1 MEEYRS
7 GDKSVGKLVGE
18 YQLMSALLHFCTP
31 TLLTLLLFAFLP
43 ISHAEA
49 QSFGYLSY
57 EQALKSMPEY
67 SIVQNK
73 LDGLRAQYEAET
85 KRVEDEFNTK
95 YEQFLEG
102 QRDFPP
108 TILQKRQSELEEL
121 MEKNIAF
128 KEECRQLLA
137 DAEQESMAPLHQ
149 KLSDAIRQVGT
160 SRGFSFILNTD
171 QNAVP
176 FIHPDM
182 GEDVTD
188 AVLKLIVN

>member
-1 MEEYRS
+1 MTTGIKQYKRMMM
-7 GDKSVGKLVGE
+7 V
-18 YQLMSALLHFCTP
+18 MSLSFIIYHLSC
-31 TLLTLLLFAFLP
+31 
-43 ISHAEA
+43 SHAVA

-57 EQALKSMPEY
+57 DQTLKSMPEY
-67 SIVQNK
+67 VIVQKK
-73 LDGLRAQYEAET
+73 LADLTAQYEAET

-137 DAEQESMAPLHQ
+137 TAEKESMAPLHE
-149 KLSDAIRQVGT
+149 KLAAAIQQVGT
-160 SRGFSFILNTD
+160 SRGLAFILNTD

-176 FIHPDM
+176 FINPSM
-182 GEDVTD
+182 GIDVTE
-188 AVLKLIVN
+188 AVLQLIEN

>member
-1 MEEYRS
+1 MTTS
-7 GDKSVGKLVGE
+7 IK
-18 YQLMSALLHFCTP
+18 QLKKIMMVIGLSFIIFHLSC
-31 TLLTLLLFAFLP
+31 
-43 ISHAEA
+43 SHAVA

-57 EQALKSMPEY
+57 DQVLKSMPEY
-67 SIVQNK
+67 VITQK
-73 LDGLRAQYEAET
+73 KMADLTAQYEAET

-128 KEECRQLLA
+128 KEESRQLLA
-137 DAEQESMAPLHQ
+137 TAEKEAMAPLHE
-149 KLSDAIRQVGT
+149 KLAAANQQVGT
-160 SRGFSFILNTD
+160 SRGLAFILNTD

-176 FIHPDM
+176 FINPSM
-182 GEDVTD
+182 GIDVTE
-188 AVLKLIVN
+188 AVLQLIEN

>member
-1 MEEYRS
+1 MI
-7 GDKSVGKLVGE
+7 KSMTTSIK
-18 YQLMSALLHFCTP
+18 QLKKIMMVIGLSFIIFHLSC
-31 TLLTLLLFAFLP
+31 
-43 ISHAEA
+43 SHAVA

-57 EQALKSMPEY
+57 DQALKSMPEY
-67 SIVQNK
+67 LIVQKK
-73 LDGLRAQYEAET
+73 LADLTAQYEAET

-128 KEECRQLLA
+128 KEESRQLLA
-137 DAEQESMAPLHQ
+137 TAEQEAMAPLHE
-149 KLSDAIRQVGT
+149 KLAAAIQQVGT
-160 SRGFSFILNTD
+160 SRGLAFILNTD

-176 FIHPDM
+176 FINPSI
-182 GEDVTD
+182 GIDVTE
-188 AVLKLIVN
+188 AVLQLIEN

>member
-1 MEEYRS
+1 MI
-7 GDKSVGKLVGE
+7 KSMTTSIK
-18 YQLMSALLHFCTP
+18 QLKKIMMVIGLSFIIFHLSC
-31 TLLTLLLFAFLP
+31 
-43 ISHAEA
+43 SHAVA

-57 EQALKSMPEY
+57 DQVLKSMPEY
-67 SIVQNK
+67 VITQK
-73 LDGLRAQYEAET
+73 KMADLTAQYEAET

-128 KEECRQLLA
+128 KEESRQLLA
-137 DAEQESMAPLHQ
+137 TAEQEAMAPLHE
-149 KLSDAIRQVGT
+149 KLAAAIQQVGT
-160 SRGFSFILNTD
+160 SRGLAFILNTD

-176 FIHPDM
+176 FINPSM
-182 GEDVTD
+182 GIDVTE
-188 AVLKLIVN
+188 AVLQLIEN

>member
-1 MEEYRS
+1 MMVIGLS
-7 GDKSVGKLVGE
+7 FIIFHLS
-18 YQLMSALLHFCTP
+18 C
-31 TLLTLLLFAFLP
+31 
-43 ISHAEA
+43 SHAVA

-57 EQALKSMPEY
+57 DQVLKSMPEY
-67 SIVQNK
+67 VIVQKK
-73 LDGLRAQYEAET
+73 LADLTAQYEAET

-128 KEECRQLLA
+128 KEESRQLLA
-137 DAEQESMAPLHQ
+137 TAEKEAMAPLHE
-149 KLSDAIRQVGT
+149 KLAAAIQQVGT
-160 SRGFSFILNTD
+160 SRGLAFILNTD

-176 FIHPDM
+176 FINPSM
-182 GEDVTD
+182 GIDVTE
-188 AVLKLIVN
+188 AVLQLIEN

>member
-1 MEEYRS
+1 MI
-7 GDKSVGKLVGE
+7 KSRTTSIKHLKKIMRVIGLSFIIFH
-18 YQLMSALLHFCTP
+18 LSC
-31 TLLTLLLFAFLP
+31 
-43 ISHAEA
+43 SHAVA

-57 EQALKSMPEY
+57 DQVLKSMPEY
-67 SIVQNK
+67 VIVQKK
-73 LDGLRAQYEAET
+73 LADLTAQYEAET

-128 KEECRQLLA
+128 KEESRQLLA
-137 DAEQESMAPLHQ
+137 TAEKESMAPLHE
-149 KLSDAIRQVGT
+149 KLAAAIQQVGT
-160 SRGFSFILNTD
+160 SRGLAFILNTD

-176 FIHPDM
+176 FINPSM
-182 GEDVTD
+182 GIDVTE
-188 AVLKLIVN
+188 AVLQLIEN

>member
-1 MEEYRS
+1 MTTS
-7 GDKSVGKLVGE
+7 IK
-18 YQLMSALLHFCTP
+18 QLKKIMMVIGLSFIIFHLSC
-31 TLLTLLLFAFLP
+31 
-43 ISHAEA
+43 SHAVA

-57 EQALKSMPEY
+57 DQALKSMPEY
-67 SIVQNK
+67 LIVQKK
-73 LDGLRAQYEAET
+73 LADLTAQYEAET

-128 KEECRQLLA
+128 KEESRQLLA
-137 DAEQESMAPLHQ
+137 TAEKESMAPLHE
-149 KLSDAIRQVGT
+149 KLAAAIQQVGT
-160 SRGFSFILNTD
+160 SRGLAFILNTD

-176 FIHPDM
+176 FINPSM
-182 GEDVTD
+182 GIDVTE
-188 AVLKLIVN
+188 AVLQLIEN

>member
-1 MEEYRS
+1 MTTS
-7 GDKSVGKLVGE
+7 IK
-18 YQLMSALLHFCTP
+18 QLKKIMMVIGLSFIIFHLSC
-31 TLLTLLLFAFLP
+31 
-43 ISHAEA
+43 SHAVA

-57 EQALKSMPEY
+57 DQALKSMPEY
-67 SIVQNK
+67 LIVQKK
-73 LDGLRAQYEAET
+73 LADLTAQYEAET

-128 KEECRQLLA
+128 KEESRQLLA
-137 DAEQESMAPLHQ
+137 TAEKEAMAPLHE
-149 KLSDAIRQVGT
+149 KLAAAIQQVGT
-160 SRGFSFILNTD
+160 SRGLAFILNTD

-176 FIHPDM
+176 FINPSM
-182 GEDVTD
+182 GIDVTE
-188 AVLKLIVN
+188 AVLQLIEN

>member
-1 MEEYRS
+1 MI
-7 GDKSVGKLVGE
+7 KSMTTSIKQYKKMMMVIGLSFIIFH
-18 YQLMSALLHFCTP
+18 LSC
-31 TLLTLLLFAFLP
+31 
-43 ISHAEA
+43 SHAVA

-57 EQALKSMPEY
+57 DQALKSMPEY
-67 SIVQNK
+67 LIVQKK
-73 LDGLRAQYEAET
+73 LADLTAQYEAET

-128 KEECRQLLA
+128 KEESRQLLA
-137 DAEQESMAPLHQ
+137 TAEKESMAPLHE
-149 KLSDAIRQVGT
+149 KLAAAIQQVGT
-160 SRGFSFILNTD
+160 SRGLAFILNTD

-176 FIHPDM
+176 FINPSI
-182 GEDVTD
+182 GIDVTE
-188 AVLKLIVN
+188 AVLQLIEN

>member
-1 MEEYRS
+1 MI
-7 GDKSVGKLVGE
+7 KSMTTSIK
-18 YQLMSALLHFCTP
+18 QLKKIMMVIGLSFIIFHLSC
-31 TLLTLLLFAFLP
+31 
-43 ISHAEA
+43 SHAVA

-57 EQALKSMPEY
+57 DQVLKSMPEY
-67 SIVQNK
+67 VITQK
-73 LDGLRAQYEAET
+73 KMADLTAQYEAET

-128 KEECRQLLA
+128 KEESRQLLA
-137 DAEQESMAPLHQ
+137 TAEKEAMAPLHE
-149 KLSDAIRQVGT
+149 KLAAAIQLVGT
-160 SRGFSFILNTD
+160 SRGLAFILNTD

-176 FIHPDM
+176 FINPSM
-182 GEDVTD
+182 GIDVTE
-188 AVLKLIVN
+188 AVLQLIEN

>member
-1 MEEYRS
+1 MI
-7 GDKSVGKLVGE
+7 KSMTTSIK
-18 YQLMSALLHFCTP
+18 QLKKIMMVIGLSFIIFHLSC
-31 TLLTLLLFAFLP
+31 
-43 ISHAEA
+43 SHAVA

-57 EQALKSMPEY
+57 DQALKSMPEY
-67 SIVQNK
+67 LIVQKK
-73 LDGLRAQYEAET
+73 LADLTAQYEAET

-128 KEECRQLLA
+128 KEESRQLLA
-137 DAEQESMAPLHQ
+137 TAEKESMAPLHE
-149 KLSDAIRQVGT
+149 KLAAAIQQVGT
-160 SRGFSFILNTD
+160 SRGLAFILNTD

-176 FIHPDM
+176 FINPSI
-182 GEDVTD
+182 GIDVTE
-188 AVLKLIVN
+188 AVLQLIEN

>member
-1 MEEYRS
+1 MI
-7 GDKSVGKLVGE
+7 KSMTTSIK
-18 YQLMSALLHFCTP
+18 QLKKIMMVIGLSFIIFHLSC
-31 TLLTLLLFAFLP
+31 
-43 ISHAEA
+43 SHAVA

-57 EQALKSMPEY
+57 DQVLKSMPEY
-67 SIVQNK
+67 VIVQKK
-73 LDGLRAQYEAET
+73 LADLTAQYEAET

-128 KEECRQLLA
+128 KEESRQLLA
-137 DAEQESMAPLHQ
+137 TAEKEAMAPLHE
-149 KLSDAIRQVGT
+149 KLAAAIQQVGT
-160 SRGFSFILNTD
+160 SRGLAFILNTD

-176 FIHPDM
+176 FINPSM
-182 GEDVTD
+182 GIDVTE
-188 AVLKLIVN
+188 AVLQLIEN

>member
-1 MEEYRS
+1 MI
-7 GDKSVGKLVGE
+7 KSMTTSIKQYKKMMMVIGLSFIIFH
-18 YQLMSALLHFCTP
+18 LSC
-31 TLLTLLLFAFLP
+31 
-43 ISHAEA
+43 SHAVA

-57 EQALKSMPEY
+57 DQVLKSMPEY
-67 SIVQNK
+67 VITQK
-73 LDGLRAQYEAET
+73 KMADLTAQYEAET

-128 KEECRQLLA
+128 KEESRQLLA
-137 DAEQESMAPLHQ
+137 TAEKESMAPLHE
-149 KLSDAIRQVGT
+149 KLAAAIQQVGT
-160 SRGFSFILNTD
+160 SRGLAFILNTD

-176 FIHPDM
+176 FINPSM
-182 GEDVTD
+182 GIDVTE
-188 AVLKLIVN
+188 AVLQLIEN

>member
-1 MEEYRS
+1 MI
-7 GDKSVGKLVGE
+7 KSMTTSIK
-18 YQLMSALLHFCTP
+18 QLKKIMMVIGLSFIIFHLSC
-31 TLLTLLLFAFLP
+31 
-43 ISHAEA
+43 SHAVA

-57 EQALKSMPEY
+57 DQALKSMPEY
-67 SIVQNK
+67 LIVQKK
-73 LDGLRAQYEAET
+73 LADLTAQYEAET

-128 KEECRQLLA
+128 KEESRQLLA
-137 DAEQESMAPLHQ
+137 TAEKEAMAPLHE
-149 KLSDAIRQVGT
+149 KLAAAIQQVGT
-160 SRGFSFILNTD
+160 SRGLAFILNTD

-176 FIHPDM
+176 FINPSI
-182 GEDVTD
+182 GIDVTE
-188 AVLKLIVN
+188 AVLQLIEN

>member
-1 MEEYRS
+1 MTTSIKQYKKMMMVIGLS
-7 GDKSVGKLVGE
+7 FIIFHLS
-18 YQLMSALLHFCTP
+18 F
-31 TLLTLLLFAFLP
+31 
-43 ISHAEA
+43 SHAVA

-57 EQALKSMPEY
+57 DQALKSMPEY
-67 SIVQNK
+67 LIVQKK
-73 LDGLRAQYEAET
+73 LADLTAQDESET

-128 KEECRQLLA
+128 KEESRQLLA
-137 DAEQESMAPLHQ
+137 TAEKEAMAPLHE
-149 KLSDAIRQVGT
+149 KLAAAIQQVGT
-160 SRGFSFILNTD
+160 SRGLAFILNTD

-176 FIHPDM
+176 FINPSM
-182 GEDVTD
+182 GIDVTE
-188 AVLKLIVN
+188 AVLQLIEN

>member
-1 MEEYRS
+1 MI
-7 GDKSVGKLVGE
+7 KSMTTSIKQYKKMMMVIGLSFIIFH
-18 YQLMSALLHFCTP
+18 LSC
-31 TLLTLLLFAFLP
+31 
-43 ISHAEA
+43 SHAVA

-57 EQALKSMPEY
+57 DQALKSMPEY
-67 SIVQNK
+67 LIVQKK
-73 LDGLRAQYEAET
+73 LADLTAQYEAET

-128 KEECRQLLA
+128 KEESRQLLA
-137 DAEQESMAPLHQ
+137 TAEKESMAPLHE
-149 KLSDAIRQVGT
+149 KLAAAIQQVGT
-160 SRGFSFILNTD
+160 SRGLAFILNTD

-176 FIHPDM
+176 FINPSM
-182 GEDVTD
+182 GIDVTE
-188 AVLKLIVN
+188 AVLQLIEN

>member
-1 MEEYRS
+1 MI
-7 GDKSVGKLVGE
+7 KSMTTSIKHYKKMMMVIGLSFIIFH
-18 YQLMSALLHFCTP
+18 LSC
-31 TLLTLLLFAFLP
+31 
-43 ISHAEA
+43 SHAVA

-57 EQALKSMPEY
+57 DQALKSMPEY
-67 SIVQNK
+67 VIVQKK
-73 LDGLRAQYEAET
+73 LADLTAQYEAET

-128 KEECRQLLA
+128 KEESRQLLA
-137 DAEQESMAPLHQ
+137 TAEKESMAPLHE
-149 KLSDAIRQVGT
+149 KLAAAIQQVGT
-160 SRGFSFILNTD
+160 SRGLAFILNTD

-176 FIHPDM
+176 FINPSM
-182 GEDVTD
+182 GIDVTE
-188 AVLKLIVN
+188 AVLQLIEN